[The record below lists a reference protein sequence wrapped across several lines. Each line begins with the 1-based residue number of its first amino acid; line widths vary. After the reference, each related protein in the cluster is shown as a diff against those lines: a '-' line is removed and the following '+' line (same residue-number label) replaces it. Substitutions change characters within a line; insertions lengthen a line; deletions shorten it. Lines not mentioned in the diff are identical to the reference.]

1 MTRVLVVDDEP
12 PIAELVQEI
21 LQEEGYL
28 VESAGSAAAAF
39 GRIEQHW
46 PDVMLLDLHMPTMD
60 GWTFLRA
67 CRQDRRGADLRVVV
81 MSGAAEQHRAEEV
94 GVAFLAKPFDISIL
108 LRTVH
113 DVLLPGLDLR
123 DVACAA

>member
-28 VESAGSAAAAF
+28 VEYAGSAAAAF

-81 MSGAAEQHRAEEV
+81 MSGTQEEHRAEEL
-94 GVAFLAKPFDISIL
+94 GVAFLAKPFDINIL

-113 DVLLPGLDLR
+113 QVLLPTAILGPMLIT
-123 DVACAA
+123 

>member
-1 MTRVLVVDDEP
+1 MTRVLVVDDER

-21 LQEEGYL
+21 LKEEGYL
-28 VESAGSAAAAF
+28 VEYAGSAAAAF

-60 GWTFLRA
+60 GWTFLCA

-81 MSGAAEQHRAEEV
+81 MSGAAEQHRAEQL
-94 GVAFLAKPFDISIL
+94 GVAFLAKPLDISIL
-108 LRTVH
+108 VRTVH
-113 DVLLPGLDLR
+113 DVLRPGLDLGAM
-123 DVACAA
+123 ACSA

>member
-1 MTRVLVVDDEP
+1 MTRVLIVDDER

-21 LQEEGYL
+21 LQDEGYL
-28 VESAGSAAAAF
+28 VEYAGSAAAAF
-39 GRIEQHW
+39 GRIQQHW

-67 CRQDRRGADLRVVV
+67 CRQDRCGADLRVVV
-81 MSGAAEQHRAEEV
+81 MSGAQEEHRAAEM
-94 GVAFLAKPFDISIL
+94 GMAFLAKPFDIDTL

-113 DVLLPGLDLR
+113 HVLLPTASWAPML
-123 DVACAA
+123 VN